1 MRVKSRCLKMYLF
14 SVSSK
19 TISKD
24 RKMLLQD
31 GTGAGGMGGKWGQES
46 KVTKEPAN

>member
-1 MRVKSRCLKMYLF
+1 MSLHVP
-14 SVSSK
+14 VVPVPVPVISK